1 LRQYQNAQPSRT
13 QKYLQKFDFESLFIE
28 ELGWD
33 MIDRILPQHSKTN
46 WGFTDQELGRPHQK
60 VL

>member
-1 LRQYQNAQPSRT
+1 MLLNRKRA

-33 MIDRILPQHSKTN
+33 TIAPVTLGVLHS
-46 WGFTDQELGRPHQK
+46 WGGTS
-60 VL
+60 